1 MKIRKM
7 MQVCVCVCLHVAAGS
22 GQLTAIA
29 DCDLLGE
36 LGWAEP
42 CTAAISVCVCVCVC
56 VREGKR
62 ESEREPCKAAS
73 V

>member
-1 MKIRKM
+1 MVNLS
-7 MQVCVCVCLHVAAGS
+7 VCVAAGS

-42 CTAAISVCVCVCVC
+42 CTAAVTVC
-56 VREGKR
+56 
-62 ESEREPCKAAS
+62 AY
-73 V
+73 